1 MSFFSFNQDN
11 PNNDTN
17 YLGRVRSVD
26 TRRLAID
33 AEDAHLERIGVGKL
47 VALPVPG
54 PMDDWLIGIVERIAR
69 QSVTPDAVLVI
80 DNEDP
85 ENVANSA
92 DIQGDLI
99 QGNTVAVT
107 LVGTVRKTSVT
118 SDNSNTHDFSRS
130 LIHLPDI
137 HRECY
142 VLRQLALESFMGLLV
157 RAGDTDSAL
166 EIGSYTLD
174 RRAKA
179 YLDGDRFFQRHAA
192 LLGSTGSGKSWTVA
206 TILEQAST
214 LPSANLIVFDLH
226 GEYRDLSYAEQL
238 RIPGPDDLGENS
250 DGTLYLPYWL
260 MNAEELIAMFIDST
274 EFTAHNQT
282 LAFQEAVVREKTRRL
297 ESEGQTEVL
306 NSFTVDSPVPFDL
319 IAVIDEIRRLNEE
332 MVQGQRGLKKGNFN
346 GQFSRLLAR
355 IGTKLNDRRYG
366 FLFQAPDSWHTYDAF
381 HALVTQLL
389 DFAGDKKGIKV
400 IDFSEVPADVL
411 PVMLGIVARMIHYL
425 QFWTPDDI
433 RHPVALV
440 CDEAHLYLPRDK
452 GNPNQQRAVAN
463 FEKIAKEGRKY
474 GVSLL
479 IVSQRPSDVSTT
491 ILSQCNNVM
500 ALRLTNSDDQNVV
513 KRLMPETMSSFI
525 EMLPILDIGEALVVG
540 DAVLLPSRIK
550 VQEPT
555 EKPLSAT
562 INVWTEWSKPDLESN
577 WVLSAENMRRQR
589 RRSS

>member
-1 MSFFSFNQDN
+1 MPFFTFNQDR
-11 PNNDTN
+11 PNSDTD

-33 AEDAHLERIGVGKL
+33 AEDGHLERVGVGKL
-47 VALPVPG
+47 VTLPVPG

-69 QSVTPDAVLVI
+69 QSVTPEADRTS
-80 DNEDP
+80 D
-85 ENVANSA
+85 SA
-92 DIQGDLI
+92 DTEDATNTADLQGDLI

-107 LVGTVRKTSVT
+107 LVGTVRRKPGT
-118 SDNSNTHDFSRS
+118 SDESDTHSFSRS
-130 LIHLPDI
+130 LVHLPDI

-142 VLRQLALESFMGLLV
+142 VLRQAALESFMGLLV
-157 RAGDTDSAL
+157 RAGDTERAL

-174 RRAKA
+174 PRAKA

-206 TILEQAST
+206 RILERAST
-214 LPSANLIVFDLH
+214 LSSSNLIVFDLH
-226 GEYRDLSYAEQL
+226 AEYRELSYADQL
-238 RIPGPDDLGENS
+238 RIPGPDDLGSSS

-260 MNAEELIAMFIDST
+260 MNAEELIALFIDST

-282 LAFQEAVVREKTRRL
+282 LVFQDTVVREKTSRL
-297 ESEGQTEVL
+297 DSEGRTEVL

-319 IAVIDEIRRLNEE
+319 QAVIGEIRRLNKE
-332 MVQGQRGLKKGNFN
+332 MVQGQRGLKKGDFN

-366 FLFQAPDSWHTYDAF
+366 FLFQAPDSWQTYDAF
-381 HALVTQLL
+381 HTLAAMLL

-400 IDFSEVPADVL
+400 INFSEVPADVL

-425 QFWTPDDI
+425 QFWTPDDL

-491 ILSQCNNVM
+491 IMSQCNNVM
-500 ALRLTNSDDQNVV
+500 ALRLTDSDDQNVV
-513 KRLMPETMSSFI
+513 KRLMPETLGSFL
-525 EMLPILDIGEALVVG
+525 EMLPILEIGEALVVG

-550 VQEPT
+550 VEEPT
-555 EKPLSAT
+555 EKPLSET
-562 INVWTEWSKPDLESN
+562 IDFWTEWSKPDLESD

>member
-1 MSFFSFNQDN
+1 MPFFSFNQDS
-11 PNNDTN
+11 PNSDND

-33 AEDAHLERIGVGKL
+33 AEDGHLERIGVGKL

-69 QSVTPDAVLVI
+69 QSVTQEPDRTP
-80 DNEDP
+80 D
-85 ENVANSA
+85 SA
-92 DIQGDLI
+92 ETEETTNAADLQGDLI
-99 QGNTVAVT
+99 QGNTVSVT
-107 LVGTVRKTSVT
+107 LVGTVRRSTKK
-118 SDNSNTHDFSRS
+118 SDEDSHSFSRS
-130 LIHLPDI
+130 LVHLPDI

-142 VLRQLALESFMGLLV
+142 VLRQKALESFMGLLV
-157 RAGDTDSAL
+157 RAGDTDRAL

-174 RRAKA
+174 PRAKA

-206 TILEQAST
+206 RILERASS
-214 LPSANLIVFDLH
+214 LPSSNLIVFDLH
-226 GEYRDLSYAEQL
+226 GEYRDLSYADQL
-238 RIPGPDDLGENS
+238 RIPGPDDLGTGGDEI
-250 DGTLYLPYWL
+250 LYLPYWL
-260 MNAEELIAMFIDST
+260 MNAEELISMFIDST

-282 LAFQEAVVREKTRRL
+282 LVFQDTVVREKTTRL
-297 ESEGQTEVL
+297 EAEGRTEVL

-319 IAVIDEIRRLNEE
+319 EAVIGEIRRLNEE
-332 MVQGQRGLKKGNFN
+332 MVQGQRGIKKGDFN

-355 IGTKLNDRRYG
+355 IGTKLNNRRYG
-366 FLFQAPDSWHTYDAF
+366 FLFRAPDSFHTYEAF
-381 HALVTQLL
+381 HTLATQLL
-389 DFAGDKKGIKV
+389 GFTGDTKGIKV

-411 PVMLGIVARMIHYL
+411 PVMLGIVARMIHFL
-425 QFWTPDDI
+425 QFWTPDDL

-474 GVSLL
+474 GVGLL

-513 KRLMPETMSSFI
+513 KRLMPETLGSFL

-550 VQEPT
+550 VEEPT

-562 INVWTEWSKPDLESN
+562 IDFWTEWSKPDLESD